1 MREGVIVLEGAI
13 ANQEELQEV
22 LVDISEVDGVLDV
35 DTTDVD
41 VG

>member
-1 MREGVIVLEGAI
+1 VIVLEGAI

-22 LVDISEVDGVLDV
+22 LADISEVDGVLDV
-35 DTTDVD
+35 DTADVD